1 MARSLPRTTA
11 AMLELDYLQR
21 ERNPLPPL
29 LRGQLRW
36 TAAHA
41 NHCAYSEAYALA
53 DLRRAG
59 IDEAAVKALTQDQA
73 SLPAKE
79 RTALAFAQKL
89 TLAAST
95 VSDAEVSQLIDYYGE
110 KPVVA
115 MVLLLAY
122 ANFQDRL
129 FLALNLA
136 VEEGGPLPPLKVCFT
151 ENHLT
156 ERGETRPARLV
167 ANGARNNLMHRPLA

>member
-1 MARSLPRTTA
+1 MISARRSITILTGAALFLPALCVSFAADANAPSSTAGQKARFAALDDAHTWERLPAATAGNGKPLPHWARIMARSLPRTTA

-59 IDEAAVKALTQDQA
+59 IDEAAVKALTQDKVV
-73 SLPAKE
+73 LTAKE
-79 RTALAFAQKL
+79 RTALEFARKL
-89 TLAAST
+89 T
-95 VSDAEVSQLIDYYGE
+95 
-110 KPVVA
+110 
-115 MVLLLAY
+115 
-122 ANFQDRL
+122 
-129 FLALNLA
+129 
-136 VEEGGPLPPLKVCFT
+136 
-151 ENHLT
+151 
-156 ERGETRPARLV
+156 
-167 ANGARNNLMHRPLA
+167 